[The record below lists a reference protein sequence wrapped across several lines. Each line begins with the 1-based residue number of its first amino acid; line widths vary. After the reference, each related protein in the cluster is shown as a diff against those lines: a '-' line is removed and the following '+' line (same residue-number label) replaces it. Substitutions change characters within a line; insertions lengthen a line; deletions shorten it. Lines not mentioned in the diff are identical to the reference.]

1 MNGKLTAGKRPVGGS
16 DAARH
21 GECMSEKMHEGLK
34 KEIATYEKRT
44 PKSAE
49 AHKRALQRIPLGVA
63 SNYRAYDPYPIFVKK
78 GAGSKL
84 WDIDGNEYIDHNLCF
99 GALMAGH
106 CHPAVVKA
114 IEGAL
119 HIGTT
124 FGMPHDM
131 EWELAEEICAR
142 YPVEMVRFG
151 SSGTEVTMHA
161 CRMARAATKRD
172 KILKFEGAYHGLHDT
187 ALVSVKPKA
196 GEYGDPD
203 APTSVPGGMGVPKAS
218 IDNVTIASFNN
229 LASVENRF
237 KQFPGQIAAIILEP
251 ILMNVGLCMPQPGF
265 LQGLRDI
272 ATKNGSLL
280 IFDEVKTGAKLA
292 WGGASE
298 FFGVKPDMICLAKS
312 IGGGAPLGA
321 FGASRAVMDLISQHK
336 VFHGGTYNTN
346 RISMAAGLA
355 TFREVLTR
363 ENYTRVGKLSKKL
376 TEGYRKT
383 VAKVGLQAYIVSA
396 GVNGALMLYPQEIRN
411 YRDWTAIDVDLWR
424 HYWFAMVNRGVLA
437 QPYWWDEQ
445 WTISVQ
451 HTEADIDKHL
461 AVFEEIAPALAQAQQ
476 ERGVAFVGAA
486 GH

>member
-1 MNGKLTAGKRPVGGS
+1 
-16 DAARH
+16 
-21 GECMSEKMHEGLK
+21 MSEKMHEGLK

-99 GALMAGH
+99 GALMVGH

-218 IDNVTIASFNN
+218 TDNVVIAAFNN

-272 ATKNGSLL
+272 ATKNGALL

-298 FFGVKPDMICLAKS
+298 FFSVKPDMICLAKS

-363 ENYTRVGKLSKKL
+363 ENYAYVGKLSKKL

-383 VAKVGLQAYIVSA
+383 VAKVGLQAYVVSA

-461 AVFEEIAPALAQAQQ
+461 AVFEEIAPALAQAQH